1 MSKEKTSIKAN
12 VQVKNKIEQN
22 RNLKAAV
29 FKKDIRQTTAHKHD
43 NYFEIIYL
51 SQGSGLHFIDN
62 YPYQVKPP
70 VMYFVRKEQVH
81 HWDLDTEPEG
91 YVVIVKKA
99 FIEKTLDMELK
110 SLFTKVSELSS
121 LNIRYSATI
130 EQLFALLVSENK
142 ILSEQSFAISE
153 GLLKALI
160 SKVLEVAE
168 PVLKNVST
176 KSDLYHY
183 FMSLLN
189 SGEPLKNKI
198 SYYAELLHTS
208 PQNLNAQCRKVA
220 QQSAKEILADYILG
234 EAKRLL
240 IYTSKTVSEIAFE
253 LDFTDASHFVK
264 QFKKATGQTP
274 QQFRK
279 NT

>member
-29 FKKDIRQTTAHKHD
+29 FKKDIRKTTAHKHD

-51 SQGSGLHFIDN
+51 SQGSGFHFIDN

-81 HWDLDTEPEG
+81 HWDLSAEPEG

-99 FIEKTLDMELK
+99 FIEKTLDKELK

-121 LNIRYSATI
+121 LSIKDSATI
-130 EQLFALLVSENK
+130 EQLFALLVRENK
-142 ILSEQSFAISE
+142 TISEQSFAISE

-160 SKVLEVAE
+160 SKVLEVAK
-168 PVLKNVST
+168 PVLKNTST
-176 KSDLYHY
+176 KSDLYHS
-183 FMSLLN
+183 FLNLLN
-189 SGEPLKNKI
+189 SGETLKNKI

-208 PQNLNAQCRKVA
+208 PQNLNALCRKVA
-220 QQSAKEILADYILG
+220 QQSAKEILADCILG

-240 IYTSKTVSEIAFE
+240 IYTSKTVSEISFE

-264 QFKKATGQTP
+264 HFKKATGQTP

-279 NT
+279 NA